1 MEAAMMHVADLM
13 TPRPVTLRENETLG
27 AARERMERMRIR
39 HLPIVDRDGV
49 FLGLLTHR
57 DLLAFTISK
66 LAGIDDA
73 AQAEIDAGIVV
84 SEVMRRD
91 VAVASPG
98 VGVRQAAQIMLDNK
112 FGCLPVLEDDKV
124 VGILTEADFLKLAI
138 GLMDEL
144 DRMRGRAERT
154 G

>member
-1 MEAAMMHVADLM
+1 MMHVADLM

-27 AARERMERMRIR
+27 TARERMERMRIR
-39 HLPIVDRDGV
+39 HLPIVGRDGR

-57 DLLAFTISK
+57 DILSFTISK
-66 LAGIDDA
+66 LADIDDA

-112 FGCLPVLEDDKV
+112 FGCLPVLDDDKV

-144 DRMRGRAERT
+144 DRMRGHAEQT

>member
-1 MEAAMMHVADLM
+1 MMHVADLM
-13 TPRPVTLRENETLG
+13 TPKPVTLSENETLG
-27 AARERMERMRIR
+27 AARERMERLRIR
-39 HLPIVDRDGV
+39 HLPVVDRNDR
-49 FLGLLTHR
+49 FLGLVTHR
-57 DLLAFTISK
+57 DILAFTISK

-73 AQAEIDAGIVV
+73 AQAEIDAGIMV
-84 SEVMRRD
+84 SEVMRSD

-112 FGCLPVLEDDKV
+112 FGCLPVLEDDKL

-144 DRMRGRAERT
+144 ANMRGRRERAD
-154 G
+154 

>member
-1 MEAAMMHVADLM
+1 MMHVADLM
-13 TPRPVTLRENETLG
+13 TPRPVTLCENETLG

-144 DRMRGRAERT
+144 ERMRGRAERT